1 MAVNDPEAKEGI
13 MVDDQTDAEIQ
24 RIQQE
29 RHDQAIT
36 EHHHAL
42 DLMFQKYGLS
52 GHQRTGKPL
61 WTRARYKATIRALI
75 GQRNILR
82 SAILTALPHVT
93 DPDAAQDL
101 RGALTITE
109 DDPCTSL

>member
-1 MAVNDPEAKEGI
+1 

-29 RHDQAIT
+29 RHAGALS
-36 EHHHAL
+36 EHQNAL
-42 DLMFQKYGLS
+42 RLMMQRYGLS
-52 GHQRTGKPL
+52 GHQREGKPL
-61 WTRARYKATIRALI
+61 WTRQRYKSTIKILI

-101 RGALTITE
+101 RGALAITE